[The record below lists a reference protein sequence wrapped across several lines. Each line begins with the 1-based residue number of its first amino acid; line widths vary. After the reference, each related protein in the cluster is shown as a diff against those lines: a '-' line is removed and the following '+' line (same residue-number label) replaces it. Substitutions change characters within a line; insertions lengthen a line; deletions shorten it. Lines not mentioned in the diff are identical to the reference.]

1 MEMKNAAIVTG
12 ASGGIGRAIALRL
25 AKDGWSVLL
34 NYCTNEESA
43 VETERQIKSE
53 GARALV
59 YHADISDRNAVDR
72 MFAQAEAKLGR
83 VDLIVNNAG
92 VSHTGLF
99 QNVDDALWKRIMDVN
114 LCGTRNLILAA
125 LPGMLERKRGCIIN
139 VSSIWGSNAASCEV
153 AYSCSKA
160 AVEGLTRSL
169 AAELA
174 PSGIRVNCIAPGC
187 IATDM
192 TLKLGEETVSMLKS
206 ETPLGRLGTPND
218 IADATA
224 FLASD
229 AAAFITGQV
238 LTIDGGFTL

>member
-1 MEMKNAAIVTG
+1 MKNAAIVTG
-12 ASGGIGRAIALRL
+12 ASGGIGKAIAMRL
-25 AKDGWSVLL
+25 ARDGWSVLL
-34 NYCTNEESA
+34 NYCMNEESA
-43 VETERQIKSE
+43 VETERELKRE

-59 YHADISDRNAVDR
+59 YRADIADRSAVDR
-72 MFAQAEAKLGR
+72 MFEEAEAKLGR

-99 QNVDDALWKRIMDVN
+99 QDVDDALWKRIMNVN
-114 LCGTRNLILAA
+114 LFGARNLILAA

-139 VSSIWGSNAASCEV
+139 ISSIWGSSAASCEV

-160 AVEGLTRSL
+160 AIEGLTRSL

-192 TLKLGEETVSMLKS
+192 TLKLGEETVSLLTS
-206 ETPLGRLGTPND
+206 ETPLGRLGTPNN
-218 IADATA
+218 IADAAA

-238 LTIDGGFTL
+238 LTVDGGFTL

>member
-1 MEMKNAAIVTG
+1 MKNAAIVTG
-12 ASGGIGRAIALRL
+12 ASGGIGKAIAMRL
-25 AKDGWSVLL
+25 ARDGWSVLL
-34 NYCTNEESA
+34 NYCMNEESA
-43 VETERQIKSE
+43 VETERELKRE

-59 YHADISDRNAVDR
+59 YRADIADRSAVDR
-72 MFAQAEAKLGR
+72 MFEEAEAKLGR

-99 QNVDDALWKRIMDVN
+99 QDVDDALWKRIMDVN
-114 LCGTRNLILAA
+114 LFGARNLILAA

-139 VSSIWGSNAASCEV
+139 ISSIWGSNAASCEV

-160 AVEGLTRSL
+160 AIEGLTRSL

-192 TLKLGEETVSMLKS
+192 TLKLGEETVSLLTS
-206 ETPLGRLGTPND
+206 ETPLGRLGTPNN
-218 IADATA
+218 IADAAA

-238 LTIDGGFTL
+238 LTVDGGFTL